1 MKNVEGNFEQK
12 QRINLSSLAEDVLFN
27 DKELYKNEEPRD
39 RFLNNIITVFR
50 PVAEASISLETARR
64 RQYYEDILVKKG
76 RKKEVASIIDQLVEG
91 DRQKMKARIKE
102 YPKGNHSILFRL
114 NNKNYK
120 MLYGSMEQDRRGR
133 EIWIPGEEAENYDR
147 VSQYLK
153 VLFEEFAR
161 LASSKRESLYFSQLI
176 QEVLE
181 PAIVGGLVLEIK
193 KGTVCFRVRPYA
205 LIADPYSVHMYLVG
219 MSQICGKSEG
229 EQIVSYRISRL
240 EDCVTI
246 RTDLGK
252 QPLSKADKYDIEQK
266 ILKNGVQYLVA
277 KDEPDV
283 QLRMN
288 ERGEAL
294 FKQKAYQRPRPK
306 EVRQDGVYVFDCSIR
321 QIENYF
327 FAFGGDVEI
336 LQPDW
341 LREEF
346 ARKYRNAANVYNM
359 GDDGLTGFEKY
370 DSMYIDGR

>member
-1 MKNVEGNFEQK
+1 MKNIEGNFEQK

-27 DKELYKNEEPRD
+27 DKELYKEHEPRD

-50 PVAEASISLETARR
+50 PLAEASISLEMSRR
-64 RQYYEDILVKKG
+64 RKYYEEILG
-76 RKKEVASIIDQLVEG
+76 KEKAVEPMIDQLVEG
-91 DRQKMKARIKE
+91 DRRKMKARIKE

-133 EIWIPGEEAENYDR
+133 DIWVPGDEAENYDR

-153 VLFEEFAR
+153 VLFEEFVR
-161 LASSKRESLYFSQLI
+161 LSSSKRESLYFSEVI

-193 KGTVCFRVRPYA
+193 KGSTCFLVRPYA
-205 LIADPYSVHMYLVG
+205 LTADPYSVHMYLVG
-219 MSQICGKSEG
+219 LSQICGQSEG

-240 EDCVTI
+240 ENCVTI

-277 KDEPDV
+277 KDEPDIH
-283 QLRMN
+283 LRMSKW
-288 ERGEAL
+288 GEAL

-306 EVRQDGVYVFDCSIR
+306 EVLPNGEYIFDCSIR

-327 FAFGGDVEI
+327 FTFGGDVEI

-346 ARKYRNAANVYNM
+346 AAKYQKALGVYHTD
-359 GDDGLTGFEKY
+359 GGGLTEREK
-370 DSMYIDGR
+370 